1 MQVTIRQWLHA
12 LLESK
17 RKGKGEEE
25 NDDEEGL
32 EGEAQWEE
40 PEGAGWTTDEDEE
53 DWAKRFLEEDAG
65 GSPNDSSDDEDE
77 WLQHND
83 INYN

>member
-1 MQVTIRQWLHA
+1 ML
-12 LLESK
+12 
-17 RKGKGEEE
+17 KGKGEEE

-53 DWAKRFLEEDAG
+53 DWAKCFLKEDAG
-65 GSPNDSSDDEDE
+65 DSPNDPSDDEDE

-83 INYN
+83 INCSL